1 MELTVQE
8 ALLKGIEAHKEGKLQ
23 DAERIYRAILEVE
36 PNHPDANHN
45 LGVLAVGV
53 GKSEESLPFFKK
65 ALEANPS
72 QPQFWVSC
80 INALLQAGRVHEAS
94 KAITQAKVA
103 GVGAEALEKLEV
115 KVIELTPSLEGP
127 PAGTSTSETKMS
139 QDCEVLLR
147 EGLRLHQANQLE
159 EAKTIYEE
167 ILAIEPDHF
176 DALHL
181 LGVIEHQTQ
190 NYELALELISRAIQI
205 NPNIAPSYSNRGLT
219 LHELNQYEKAIASY
233 DKAIGLKPDYAEAW
247 YHRGNALLAL
257 KQYEKAITSFDKSTS
272 FKPDYADAWSNRGN
286 ALQELQQ
293 YNLAI
298 ASYDQ
303 AISLNPDYAPAW
315 SNRGIVLQELCR
327 YHQALAS
334 YDKAIS
340 LKPGFTE
347 AWYNRG
353 NALQDLGRFS
363 LAEASYR
370 EAIRLDPQYLV
381 AHNNL
386 LFCLNFSNSSQQSL
400 AEAKRFGFKVSE
412 RAKDK
417 FTEWDIPIRAE
428 KLRIGFVSGDLNNHP
443 VGFFVEGLLE
453 KLDKNQLELFGFP
466 TTSKSDDLT
475 NRIKPSFAEWTP
487 IYGMLDQE
495 AATLI
500 HQKSIHILIDLSGH
514 SAHNRLAVFSYKPA
528 PLQVSWLGYFATT
541 GLPEM
546 DYFLGDPIM
555 TPESEQH
562 HFTERLWSL
571 PKTWLCLKPPTDS
584 VSISDLPALTNGFVT
599 FGCFGNYLKMNNE
612 VILVWSKIL
621 KTMIHAKLHLK
632 SKQYADPEVI
642 KIVQEKFSAHG
653 VVAERL
659 ICEGPSSRSAYFEAY
674 NSIDIVL
681 DTFPYPGGTTSVD
694 ALWMGV
700 PVLTLKGD
708 RFLSHLGES
717 IATSAGQTDWIAE
730 DHDDYVNKAVAFA
743 SNLPE
748 LAAVRKNLRDRVL
761 RTPLFDTDLF
771 AKDFGATLWSLW
783 HEKSKSLQ

>member
-1 MELTVQE
+1 
-8 ALLKGIEAHKEGKLQ
+8 
-23 DAERIYRAILEVE
+23 
-36 PNHPDANHN
+36 
-45 LGVLAVGV
+45 
-53 GKSEESLPFFKK
+53 
-65 ALEANPS
+65 LEANPS

-80 INALLQAGRVHEAS
+80 INALLQAGRVYEAADLLT
-94 KAITQAKVA
+94 KGKDVDIPKDV
-103 GVGAEALEKLEV
+103 VVKLEARV
-115 KVIELTPSLEGP
+115 NEGGP
-127 PAGTSTSETKMS
+127 ISTSVIADSDKPKYIEDLF
-139 QDCEVLLR
+139 QQ
-147 EGLRLHQANQLE
+147 GLKNHKAGNWQ
-159 EAKTIYEE
+159 EAKAAYQKI
-167 ILAIEPDHF
+167 INLDSHHF
-176 DALHL
+176 GALHL
-181 LGVIEHQTQ
+181 LGVIESQTQ
-190 NYELALELISRAIQI
+190 NYELALELIKKAIQI
-205 NPNIAPSYSNRGLT
+205 NPSVAAAHSNLG
-219 LHELNQYEKAIASY
+219 
-233 DKAIGLKPDYAEAW
+233 
-247 YHRGNALLAL
+247 LAL
-257 KQYEKAITSFDKSTS
+257 QGVKQYDHALACHDK
-272 FKPDYADAWSNRGN
+272 
-286 ALQELQQ
+286 
-293 YNLAI
+293 
-298 ASYDQ
+298 

-340 LKPGFTE
+340 LNSGFVEIWSNHGKT
-347 AWYNRG
+347 
-353 NALQDLGRFS
+353 LQDLGRFS